1 MRSRQARPRLLQA
14 MLDAFSLPDLRQK
27 LLITFILLAVF
38 RFVAHVPVTGV
49 DISAL
54 RIMFQRNALMGM
66 LDLFSGGGLRNF
78 SVAAIGIFPY
88 INASIILQLL
98 TPVIP
103 ALTRLSDEGE
113 AGRNKINIITHW
125 VTIPLAA
132 ISGYGTLVLLQ
143 RSNPPVVG
151 MTTLLQTVAIVIS
164 LIAGTMF
171 TIWLGELIT
180 DYGIGNGISILIAVN
195 IIAGYPEIVGQG
207 ILAGQQ
213 GQLLG
218 VIFYAVVSL
227 ATIVVIV
234 VFTEAYRAIPVQ
246 YAKSVFRG
254 GRMYRQSGGTRIP
267 LRVDTAGM
275 IPVIFASSMVLFPGV
290 IASYFA
296 NLTGEAPNLANYIVD
311 IFNPNT
317 TLPLGLVYWGLLFL
331 LTIAFSFFYTTVIME
346 QQNLPGVLQKQGGFI
361 PGIRPGKHTADYLN
375 NVIYRITWLGAFY
388 LAIVAILPF
397 IVKQITGIEFM
408 QLSSMG
414 LLIMVGVILD
424 TMKRVES
431 QLLMRRYEGF
441 IK

>member
-14 MLDAFSLPDLRQK
+14 MIDAFSLPDLRQK
-27 LLITFILLAVF
+27 LLMTFILLVIF

-54 RIMFQRNALMGM
+54 RLMFQQNALMGM

-78 SVAAIGIFPY
+78 SVVAIGIYPY
-88 INASIILQLL
+88 INAQIILQLL
-98 TPVIP
+98 VPVIP
-103 ALTRLSDEGE
+103 ALTRLSEEGE
-113 AGRNKINIITHW
+113 AGRNKINTFTHW
-125 VTIPLAA
+125 LTVPLAA

-143 RSNPPVVG
+143 RASPPVVG
-151 MTTLLQTVAIVIS
+151 QTTILQTVAIVAS

-180 DYGIGNGISILIAVN
+180 DYGIGNGISIIIAVN
-195 IIAGYPEIVGQG
+195 IIAGYPEIVGQS

-213 GQLLG
+213 GQLFG
-218 VIFYAVVSL
+218 VIFYAIVSL
-227 ATIVVIV
+227 ATIVAIVI
-234 VFTEAYRAIPVQ
+234 FTEAYRAIPVQ
-246 YAKSVFRG
+246 YAKSVFKG
-254 GRMYRQSGGTRIP
+254 GRLYRQSGGTRIP

-275 IPVIFASSMVLFPGV
+275 IPVIFASSLTLFPGV

-296 NLTGEAPNLANYIVD
+296 NPATEDPNLANHIVN
-311 IFNPNT
+311 IFSPST
-317 TLPLGLVYWGLLFL
+317 GLPLGLVYWLLLFL

-346 QQNLPGVLQKQGGFI
+346 QQDLPGTLQKQGGFI

-375 NVIYRITWLGAFY
+375 AVIYRITWMGAFY
-388 LAIVAILPF
+388 LAIVAVLPF
-397 IVKQITGIEFM
+397 IVRLITGIEFM

-414 LLIMVGVILD
+414 LLVMVGVILD
-424 TMKRVES
+424 TMKLVES

>member
-1 MRSRQARPRLLQA
+1 MRSRQARPRLIQA

-27 LLITFILLAVF
+27 LLITFIILVIF

-49 DISAL
+49 NVSAL
-54 RIMFQRNALMGM
+54 RLMFQQNALMGM

-78 SVAAIGIFPY
+78 SVAAIGIYPY

-103 ALTRLSDEGE
+103 ALTRLADEGE
-113 AGRNKINIITHW
+113 AGRNRINIITYW

-132 ISGYGTLVLLQ
+132 LSGYGTLVLLQ
-143 RSNPPVVG
+143 RGTTPVVG
-151 MTTLLQTVAIVIS
+151 YTTIFQTVTIVIS

-171 TIWLGELIT
+171 ALWLGNLIT

-195 IIAGYPEIVGQG
+195 IIAGYPELVGQG

-213 GQLLG
+213 GQILG
-218 VIFYAVVSL
+218 IIFYVVVSL
-227 ATIVVIV
+227 ATIVAII

-246 YAKSVFRG
+246 YAKSVFKG

-296 NLTGEAPNLANYIVD
+296 NAAGEEPNLANHIVN
-311 IFNPNT
+311 IFGPNT
-317 TLPLGLVYWGLLFL
+317 ALPLGLVYWVLLFL
-331 LTIAFSFFYTTVIME
+331 LTIGFSFFYTTVIME
-346 QQNLPGVLQKQGGFI
+346 QQDLPGTLQKQGGFI
-361 PGIRPGKHTADYLN
+361 PGIRPGKHTSDYLN
-375 NVIYRITWLGAFY
+375 AVIYRITWLGAFY
-388 LAIVAILPF
+388 LAIIAILPF
-397 IVKQITGIEFM
+397 LVKQATHIEFM

-424 TMKRVES
+424 TMKLVES